1 MSKFEIIIQ
10 SMMKIYLFIVVKI
23 SIIKILNNIN
33 RKNINKIKDK
43 DKNKKIE

>member
-1 MSKFEIIIQ
+1 
-10 SMMKIYLFIVVKI
+10 MKIYLFIVVKI

-43 DKNKKIE
+43 DKKNKKIEIETKKGS